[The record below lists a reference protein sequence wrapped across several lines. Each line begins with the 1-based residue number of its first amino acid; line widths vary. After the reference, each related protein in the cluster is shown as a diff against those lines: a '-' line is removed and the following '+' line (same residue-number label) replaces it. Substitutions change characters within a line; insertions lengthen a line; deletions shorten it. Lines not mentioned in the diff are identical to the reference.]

1 MTRFDRYIL
10 REAAPYFF
18 AGVLLYAGLVLLTNL
33 LGRVQYVSSFP
44 LGTIATWLWYQLPF
58 VVNQTMPVGVL
69 LATLLSYGRLVREN
83 ELLAMQAG
91 GLSILS
97 SARWLFAA
105 ATLLVGFSLY
115 LNQAVIPEANQKA
128 ATLWWEELSREGSGL
143 ARLATRD
150 VAVGPYTLYF
160 EEYDEAEDLLKVV
173 RLTQWSDTTLTAIF
187 ATSGRMTSEELQLQD
202 PEIYT
207 IDLAALPVPDFAS
220 LEEANLYLRKLIKLQ
235 NSSTR
240 PGTTMTITLP
250 ENRDQLVAEQ
260 AGGGFE
266 DPNSI
271 SYWYRAVQEAVTPQE
286 NREARVMLHSL
297 LAIPFANLLI
307 LFLAIPIAVQRAGSA
322 GMAFGVSLILTLA
335 YYALFTIGKL
345 LASNGV
351 VSPELGL
358 WGANVLVAIFSLIMG
373 KGVYR

>member
-1 MTRFDRYIL
+1 
-10 REAAPYFF
+10 
-18 AGVLLYAGLVLLTNL
+18 
-33 LGRVQYVSSFP
+33 
-44 LGTIATWLWYQLPF
+44 
-58 VVNQTMPVGVL
+58 
-69 LATLLSYGRLVREN
+69 
-83 ELLAMQAG
+83 
-91 GLSILS
+91 
-97 SARWLFAA
+97 
-105 ATLLVGFSLY
+105 
-115 LNQAVIPEANQKA
+115 
-128 ATLWWEELSREGSGL
+128 
-143 ARLATRD
+143 
-150 VAVGPYTLYF
+150 
-160 EEYDEAEDLLKVV
+160 
-173 RLTQWSDTTLTAIF
+173 
-187 ATSGRMTSEELQLQD
+187 
-202 PEIYT
+202 
-207 IDLAALPVPDFAS
+207 
-220 LEEANLYLRKLIKLQ
+220 
-235 NSSTR
+235 
-240 PGTTMTITLP
+240 MTITLP

-286 NREARVMLHSL
+286 NREAQVMLHSL